1 MPSAAVLTKD
11 LTERRWPVASL
22 GGILAAFTFAALAIS
37 ASLGTAITD
46 ITEGFPDA
54 LTSFMGGEV
63 PGGYVVGE
71 VFNLIAPLAL
81 VTYAVLTGAGAVAG
95 EEEAGTMDLLAA
107 QPVSRSGILAA
118 KVVGLAVALTA
129 ATALFAL
136 AAVAS
141 SALFGTG
148 PAISAIIATCVHLL
162 LVAMAFGALALAV
175 GAATGRPNVGAG
187 VAGLIAAVS
196 YLTNAML
203 PLAGFGGWAP
213 LSPWYYYAGSEP
225 LLNGLSVGHLIVL
238 AAITFGALAVAFYA
252 FEHRD
257 LKG

>member
-11 LTERRWPVASL
+11 LTERGWPVISL
-22 GGILAAFTFAALAIS
+22 GGILAVFTFAALAIS
-37 ASLGTAITD
+37 ASLGEVITD
-46 ITEGFPDA
+46 LTEGFPDA

-81 VTYAVLTGAGAVAG
+81 VAYAVLTGAGAIAG
-95 EEEAGTMDLLAA
+95 EEESGTMDLLAA
-107 QPVSRSGILAA
+107 QPVSRSAILAA
-118 KVVGLAVALTA
+118 KAGGLAAALTT

-136 AAVAS
+136 AAAAS
-141 SALFGTG
+141 STLLDTG
-148 PAISAIIATCVHLL
+148 PAISAVIATCVHLL
-162 LVAMAFGALALAV
+162 LLAMAFGALALAV
-175 GAATGRPNVGAG
+175 GAATGRPSIGAA
-187 VAGLIAAVS
+187 VAGLIAAIS

-203 PLAGFGGWAP
+203 PLAGLGGWAP
-213 LSPWYYYAGSEP
+213 LSPWYYYAGSDP
-225 LLNGLSVGHLIVL
+225 LLNGLNLGHVIVL
-238 AAITFGALAVAFYA
+238 AAITFGALAVAFYT